1 MSSTATQT
9 QEYVT
14 FHAAKGKIS
23 RPILTGA
30 AMKPTFDSIP
40 QVDFR
45 KAFSPSVE
53 ERQIVAAEVGKA
65 FKEVGFIYAINHGI
79 SEDLQQRTTAVIKE
93 FFSLPKEEKM
103 KVREHTKKPRDM
115 LKLKRSILT
124 NRGRSKAMKPCSRQE
139 SMIPRVEVCRSKI
152 RTLHYL
158 ADVRIDLKEAINF
171 STCRFEP
178 ECEFPDDLDAS
189 RYPSQPTNQWPAK
202 PDNFRSTI
210 LEYRKA
216 VLAFSLKL
224 VQIIALALDLPE
236 NHFDAMMKF
245 PAGGIRPLHY
255 PSQEVNTDVGLGA
268 HADYSWFTLV
278 NQLSAT
284 PALEVLNYNGAWV
297 SAPPI
302 ANTLVVNVGD
312 FLERATNDV
321 FVSTVH
327 RVVNRTGE
335 ERYSLPFFLS
345 PNQDAIVE
353 VLPSCISEERPA
365 RYESVRCGDWIEE
378 RLLRARRNHPLSI
391 AARGGKGE
399 L

>member
-1 MSSTATQT
+1 MSSTVPRI

-14 FHAAKGKIS
+14 FHAAKGKMS
-23 RPILTGA
+23 RPILTGP
-30 AMKPTFDSIP
+30 AMKSTFESIP
-40 QVDFR
+40 HVDFD
-45 KAFSPSVE
+45 KAFSESVD
-53 ERQIVAAEVGKA
+53 ERRQVADKVGKA
-65 FKEVGFIYAINHGI
+65 FKEVGFLYAINHGI
-79 SEDLQQRTTAVIKE
+79 SEDLQHRTTAVIKE
-93 FFSLPKEEKM
+93 FFALQIEEKM
-103 KVREHTKKPRDM
+103 KIH
-115 LKLKRSILT
+115 
-124 NRGRSKAMKPCSRQE
+124 
-139 SMIPRVEVCRSKI
+139 
-152 RTLHYL
+152 LHKSWAIQGYEPL
-158 ADVRIDLKEAINF
+158 LETRIDDSTHLKEAVNF
-171 STCRFEP
+171 STCRFDP
-178 ECEFPDDLDAS
+178 ECGFPDDLDAS
-189 RYPSQPTNQWPAK
+189 KYPSKPTNQWPER
-202 PDNFRSTI
+202 PTSFRSTV

-255 PSQEVNTDVGLGA
+255 PPQEVNTDVGLGA

-284 PALEVLNYNGAWV
+284 PALEVLNHNGGWV

-312 FLERATNDV
+312 FLERASNDV

-327 RVVNRTGE
+327 RVVNKTGE

-365 RYESVRCGDWIEE
+365 RYESVRCGNWIEE
-378 RLLRARRNHPLSI
+378 RLLRARRNHPLSV
-391 AARGGKGE
+391 AARKSRGVE
-399 L
+399 